1 MKYLQIFVISLLIA
15 LSLAQR
21 ERKGG
26 FRNKKFPRPPKLC
39 STDGDCPNTATCLNP
54 ESKPN
59 GICVPKKEAAMFKKL
74 RGCSADSDCEG
85 AMKCKELPKVGIN
98 MCMSE
103 ALTKMLEMKVA
114 RLPGVPKSCVSE
126 SDCSGAAK
134 CVDFPKFNKRLC
146 LVEDRH
152 LHKMLMI
159 IHQNFEVKDKD
170 NLGIDDKKEKD
181 GEDNKDK
188 DSGVDLDKK
197 TDDSKKDINYEK
209 DNIDLFISDPQLIK
223 RKNDDR
229 FISDPQFRKR
239 KHGDKG
245 EFGFSKSD
253 DEHHMRNNPWRMF
266 FLGALAMT
274 GVVII
279 MLTVVMCCLKF
290 RKRRLPGDAAPEE
303 QDTKR
308 NHLRHNAFLTKI
320 STVSHN
326 PYSKLHNEK
335 V

>member
-1 MKYLQIFVISLLIA
+1 MEAKFLLI
-15 LSLAQR
+15 LLI
-21 ERKGG
+21 
-26 FRNKKFPRPPKLC
+26 
-39 STDGDCPNTATCLNP
+39 T
-54 ESKPN
+54 
-59 GICVPKKEAAMFKKL
+59 
-74 RGCSADSDCEG
+74 
-85 AMKCKELPKVGIN
+85 
-98 MCMSE
+98 E
-103 ALTKMLEMKVA
+103 ALTKMLQQKV
-114 RLPGVPKSCVSE
+114 RRFPGVPKSCVSE

-146 LVEDRH
+146 LVGKYYKTEIDSAHVHQIGTYINSNCTGYIISSEDRH
-152 LHKMLMI
+152 LHRMLMI

-170 NLGIDDKKEKD
+170 NLGIDENKEKD

-279 MLTVVMCCLKF
+279 MLTVVMW
-290 RKRRLPGDAAPEE
+290 
-303 QDTKR
+303 
-308 NHLRHNAFLTKI
+308 
-320 STVSHN
+320 
-326 PYSKLHNEK
+326 
-335 V
+335 